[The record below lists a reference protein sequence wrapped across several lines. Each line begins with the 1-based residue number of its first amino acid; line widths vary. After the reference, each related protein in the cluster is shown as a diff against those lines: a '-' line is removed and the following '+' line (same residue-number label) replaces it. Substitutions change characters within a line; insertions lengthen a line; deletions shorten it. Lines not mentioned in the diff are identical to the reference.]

1 MTRLRLSLA
10 VQAAAAGAAI
20 VCCLVALVALA
31 LPVDKVKKR

>member
-10 VQAAAAGAAI
+10 VQAAAGAAI